1 MNNKYSYFITEN
13 VAPYASSKIGVYDSD
28 GNRIGGI
35 SLNTLKP
42 DYGTRLYRFGLLSD
56 VHNNNDS
63 GGNYN
68 ESATENAEDLQRAL
82 EYFNNKQSV
91 SYTCICG
98 DVTYDGDETDLS
110 IYSNLVDTYSPNT
123 YVYTTTG
130 NHDVQYGFSS
140 IKSTW
145 IEKTGCEQYFVIDKQ
160 SDDTHID
167 HFIFFGCNI
176 YKGMDTSQGPYS
188 NEGLTWLETQLK
200 KYKNHRCF
208 IFTHYFF
215 PDSDD
220 GCGNLGQIYP
230 SGNWLCGT
238 SKTKMLEL
246 RNTYKNTIW
255 FSGHSHWKWYLQK
268 YETNANI
275 YRKYDSDGN
284 PASGWCVHVPSCA
297 YPIDSDYGNG
307 SPQSTGSENTS
318 MRMVKG
324 LESEGAIVDVYDEY
338 IDIRGMDLKNGKY
351 LPIAQYR
358 LDTTKI
364 LMTDYIKATDFT
376 INDSKSDTTNEV
388 TQLDDDYVLVKFTD
402 VSQGYYIQGDTF
414 SQAATYATLYSIEYK
429 FYSDEACTTEVT
441 MSTTDN
447 NLYIGFTKYVDE
459 TSSEFDN
466 MSYEY
471 TFDPGSLLVK
481 VRTDET
487 EKRGVEFGISSR
499 YNDYTT
505 PTVSSSSPL
514 YVKMKLQMWFK
525 PEAEGDTS
533 STDSSTDTNYDWTT
547 EVTVGEYTFST
558 NSVKTNKSSSNI
570 KQLDSEYVLMKF
582 DAVSEGFLITN
593 TSSWSSSSTS
603 ATLDSVDCTFYS
615 DEDMTTEVS
624 VTPSTDKIGFYSSTG
639 TYTTT
644 QGSTLKV
651 NDNSTSGA
659 QFNTS
664 SSCKLSLPVYVKLKC
679 TMTFS

>member
-1 MNNKYSYFITEN
+1 MSNIYSYFIPEN
-13 VAPYASSKIGVYDSD
+13 VAPYASSKIGVYDDS
-28 GNRIGGI
+28 GNRIGAI
-35 SLNTLKP
+35 SLDTLKP
-42 DYGTRLYRFGLLSD
+42 DYGERLYRFGLLSD

-63 GGNYN
+63 TGNYN
-68 ESATENAEDLQRAL
+68 ETATENAADLQRAL

-110 IYSNLVDTYSPNT
+110 IYKSLVDTYSPST

-130 NHDVQYGFSS
+130 NHDVQYGFSN
-140 IKSTW
+140 IESTW
-145 IEKTGCEQYFVIDKQ
+145 IDKTRCEQYFTIDMQ
-160 SDDTHID
+160 PDDTHID
-167 HFIFFGCNI
+167 HFIFFGCDV
-176 YKGMDTSQGPYS
+176 YKGMSTSQGPYS
-188 NEGLTWLETQLK
+188 DEGLSWLETQLK

-215 PDSDD
+215 PDEND

-230 SGNWLCGT
+230 SGNWVCGT
-238 SKTKMLEL
+238 SKTKLLEL
-246 RNTYKNTIW
+246 RNTYLNTIW
-255 FSGHSHWKWYLQK
+255 FSGHSHWKWCLQK

-307 SPQSTGSENTS
+307 SPQSTGTENTS

-324 LESEGAIVDVYDEY
+324 LESEGGIVDVYDEY

-351 LPIAQYR
+351 IPVAQYR
-358 LDTTKI
+358 LDTTKV

-376 INDSKSDTTNEV
+376 INSSKASTTNEV
-388 TQLDDDYVLVKFTD
+388 TQLDDDYVLIKFTD
-402 VSQGYYIQGDTF
+402 VAEGYYVQGDTF
-414 SQAATYATLYSIEYK
+414 SQGATYATLYSIECK
-429 FYSDEACTTEVT
+429 FYSDEDCTTEVALE
-441 MSTTDN
+441 SSDGN
-447 NLYIGFTKYVDE
+447 QYLGFTKYVDDSAE
-459 TSSEFDN
+459 DFDSH
-466 MSYEY
+466 SYEY
-471 TFDPGSLLVK
+471 TLEEGSLLVK
-481 VRTDET
+481 TVDE
-487 EKRGVEFGISSR
+487 KKMGVEFGISSR
-499 YNDYTT
+499 YNTYIT

-533 STDSSTDTNYDWTT
+533 SSTDDSSTTTTNEWSS
-547 EVTVGEYTFST
+547 EVTVNGYTFTNNLVKANASST
-558 NSVKTNKSSSNI
+558 NLKV
-570 KQLDSEYVLMKF
+570 LDSDYVLMKF
-582 DAVSEGFLITN
+582 DAKSEGFLITGN
-593 TSSWSSSSTS
+593 DWTSSSTT
-603 ATLDSVDCTFYS
+603 ATLDTVDCTFYS
-615 DEDMTTEVS
+615 DEDMTTELS
-624 VTPSTDKIGFYSSTG
+624 VAPSTNKIGFYSTSG

-664 SSCKLSLPVYVKLKC
+664 SSCTLSFPVYVKLKC
-679 TMTFS
+679 TMSFS